1 MINQIENIDAK
12 VLGLNKYEFQAYQSL
27 IKLGKSSAPQISK
40 VSNVPYGR
48 IYDILSSLESK
59 GYIKTI
65 TGKTKQ
71 FIASDPIEIIKL
83 IRNKK
88 KELENLEVEFGKL
101 EQIYDTREE
110 EPVIVVKGNR
120 NFHRLLKEKPDA
132 KKYRYTIKFNSM
144 INPEWVQGYKN
155 KLKKKVD
162 IKNLVR
168 FDETTKK
175 NVMKWKDVLPE
186 IKAIENEGVLM
197 SLIDDHYVMIGLITS
212 NCTVVIKNEALCKIL
227 KKMYLA
233 TYEKAEVI
241 K

>member
-1 MINQIENIDAK
+1 MENEAK
-12 VLGLNKYEFQAYQSL
+12 LLGLNSYEFRAYQAL
-27 IKLGKSSAPQISK
+27 IRLGKATAQKISK
-40 VSNVPYGR
+40 LSSVPSSR

-65 TGKTKQ
+65 NDRVKY
-71 FIASDPIEIIKL
+71 FIASDPKEVIKF
-83 IRNKK
+83 IQNKK
-88 KELENLEVEFGKL
+88 KELDNLEVEFGRL
-101 EQIYDTREE
+101 EQIYDIQEE
-110 EPVIVVKGNR
+110 EPILIVKGNR
-120 NFHRLLKEKPDA
+120 NFHRLLKEKPEA
-132 KKYRYTIKFNSM
+132 KKYRYTIKYNSVV
-144 INPEWVQGYKN
+144 NPEWVKGYKN

-168 FDETTKK
+168 FDEKTRK
-175 NVMKWKDVLPE
+175 NVLKWKDVLPE

-212 NCTVVIKNEALCKIL
+212 NCTVVIKNEAFCKIL

>member
-1 MINQIENIDAK
+1 MENEAK
-12 VLGLNKYEFQAYQSL
+12 LLGLNSYEFRAYQAL
-27 IKLGKSSAPQISK
+27 IRLGKATAPKISK
-40 VSNVPYGR
+40 LSSVPSSR
-48 IYDILSSLESK
+48 VYDILSSLESK

-65 TGKTKQ
+65 NDKVKY
-71 FIASDPIEIIKL
+71 FIASDPIEVIKL

-88 KELENLEVEFGKL
+88 KELENLEIEFGKL
-101 EQIYDTREE
+101 EQIYDTRED

-120 NFHRLLKEKPDA
+120 NFHRLIKEKPDA
-132 KKYRYTIKFNSM
+132 KKYRYTIKYNSM
-144 INPEWVQGYKN
+144 INPEWIQGYKS

-168 FDETTKK
+168 FDEQTKK

>member
-1 MINQIENIDAK
+1 MTNKIKNLDAK
-12 VLGLNKYEFQAYQSL
+12 VLGLNGYEFQAYQAL
-27 IKLGKSSAPQISK
+27 IKIGKGSAPQISK

-48 IYDILSSLESK
+48 IYDVLSSLESK
-59 GYIKTI
+59 GYIKII
-65 TGKTKQ
+65 TGKTKY
-71 FIASDPIEIIKL
+71 FVASDPQDIIKL
-83 IRNKK
+83 IQNKK
-88 KELENLEVEFGKL
+88 KELENLEIEFGKL

-120 NFHRLLKEKPDA
+120 NFYKLIKEKPEA
-132 KKYRYTIKFNSM
+132 KKYRYTIKYNSVV
-144 INPEWVQGYKN
+144 NPEWIHGYKN

-168 FDETTKK
+168 FDEKTRR

-186 IKAIENEGVLM
+186 IKAIENEGILM

-212 NCTVVIKNEALCKIL
+212 NCTIVIKNEALCKIL